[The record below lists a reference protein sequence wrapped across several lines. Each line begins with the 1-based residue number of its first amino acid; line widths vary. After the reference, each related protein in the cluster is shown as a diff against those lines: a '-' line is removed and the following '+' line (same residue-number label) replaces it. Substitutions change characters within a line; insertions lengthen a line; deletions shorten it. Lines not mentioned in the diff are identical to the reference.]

1 MGTPAHQ
8 AGDMHSKCNYY
19 LCWWLSMLFF

>member
-1 MGTPAHQ
+1 MRTPAHQ
-8 AGDMHSKCNYY
+8 AGDMHTKCNFY